1 MDDNQPAQS
10 ISQSSDPALGTL
22 SQQVSRYQQVLDVMP
37 SGVIFLDSGGIV
49 REANPEAI
57 RLLEQP
63 LIDERWVDVI
73 QRAFSPRDDDGHEIS
88 LKNGRRVK
96 LAISASNSGQLIFIT
111 DMTETRLLQA
121 RVSEMQRLS
130 SLGKMVASLAHQVRT
145 PLSSAMLYAS
155 NLAAPNLTAPMRERF
170 QGKLVDRLHDLEKQ
184 VNDMLLFAKGGDNK
198 VIECFTLETLLNELD
213 SMVEA
218 QVINN
223 NVDFSIDCDDESL
236 TLLGNANALA
246 SAISNLITNA
256 IQMAGKQC
264 RVAVQVVAQGGW
276 IHLAVL
282 DNGPGIAPEMQ
293 KKILEPFFTTRQQG
307 TGLGLAVVQM
317 VANAHKGRL
326 SLESELGKGACFTL
340 SLPQAD
346 EQGASEQRKQISKA
360 PLEQSQQ
367 LSQQQLQEQNGQ
379 HIDPTGVTL

>member
-1 MDDNQPAQS
+1 MDDNQPALS
-10 ISQSSDPALGTL
+10 TPLTSSSALGTL
-22 SQQVSRYQQVLDVMP
+22 SQQVSRYQQVLEVMP
-37 SGVIFLDSGGIV
+37 SGVIFLDPGGIV
-49 REANPEAI
+49 HEANPEAI
-57 RLLEQP
+57 RLLGEP
-63 LIDERWVDVI
+63 LLDQRWVDVI
-73 QRAFSPRDDDGHEIS
+73 HRAFSPRDDDGHEIS

-111 DMTETRLLQA
+111 DMTETRLLQS

-198 VIECFTLETLLNELD
+198 VVECFSLETLLNELD

-218 QVINN
+218 QVLGNH
-223 NVDFSIDCDDESL
+223 VDFSIDCDDESL
-236 TLLGNANALA
+236 QLLGNANALA
-246 SAISNLITNA
+246 SAVSNLITNA

-264 RVAVQVVAQGGW
+264 RVAVKVVEQSGW

-293 KKILEPFFTTRQQG
+293 QKILEPFYTTRQQG

-317 VANAHKGRL
+317 VASAHKGRL
-326 SLESELGKGACFTL
+326 TVESELGKGACFTL
-340 SLPQAD
+340 SLPQA
-346 EQGASEQRKQISKA
+346 EAAQE
-360 PLEQSQQ
+360 EHNEQQ
-367 LSQQQLQEQNGQ
+367 L
-379 HIDPTGVTL
+379 DPTGVTL